1 MDKTLSTTENLD
13 GDGPVPAVVTPKPQT
28 PTSGAFVF
36 PTTAVN
42 IAARHRFRD
51 DNPAAVTSSLVVVA
65 VEHQHDRTIIY
76 GKDIHYHVVAPKNA
90 PVTEGDTIEC
100 EPYGANFGW
109 FVRVLST

>member
-1 MDKTLSTTENLD
+1 M
-13 GDGPVPAVVTPKPQT
+13 
-28 PTSGAFVF
+28 
-36 PTTAVN
+36 TTAVN
-42 IAARHRFRD
+42 SKAAARRRNPTHVHRGTSRSFRD

-90 PVTEGDTIEC
+90 PVTEGDTIEY

-109 FVRVLST
+109 FVLVLSK

>member
-1 MDKTLSTTENLD
+1 MTPCPATKTFTTWDNIESRATLSVDKLRD
-13 GDGPVPAVVTPKPQT
+13 M
-28 PTSGAFVF
+28 
-36 PTTAVN
+36 
-42 IAARHRFRD
+42 RLRFSKH
-51 DNPAAVTSSLVVVA
+51 AAVTSSLVVVA

-109 FVRVLST
+109 FVLVLSK

>member
-51 DNPAAVTSSLVVVA
+51 DNPAAVTNSAPETITFVGGNSITFRDYGGDKFEA
-65 VEHQHDRTIIY
+65 SDVEVFT
-76 GKDIHYHVVAPKNA
+76 
-90 PVTEGDTIEC
+90 
-100 EPYGANFGW
+100 
-109 FVRVLST
+109 L